1 MATKMLRRTIALAGA
16 GSLFVLA
23 GCSSAAPT
31 EGAAVK
37 INIIAP
43 SNAPSD
49 AGFQA
54 VTDAF
59 NAAHDDI
66 EATYT
71 GVTDYE
77 TTRAAQMSA
86 GTVDVFVC
94 FPREPQGFE
103 GETPNEDTLMAQAGQ
118 LVDLSEQPFM
128 DFYTPTVLDSP
139 RSTIDGKL
147 YAVPTG
153 LSYATG
159 VYYNKKLF
167 ADAGLEV
174 PTTWPELVQ
183 VMERFRGQGVTPF
196 GFGGKDGFP
205 AALPLFGL
213 IASMYPTDAEKRE
226 LLAGIWDGSV
236 DLTEGVP
243 MEVMERLQEV
253 YDNVSDNSPGMSI
266 VESIGA
272 FANGEYA
279 MLFDGSWDQKSIADV
294 VGDTFEFGMFP
305 LPGSDDAA
313 DNQLLNGKLELQ
325 LCASEA
331 SKNKEA
337 ALAWLDFFSQP
348 ENYATFVQNS
358 GFAPAQPNITT
369 DDEFLDSISQYTG
382 EFRLF
387 WESIFVAPQE
397 IAPEGVPG
405 FAYTLLR
412 PLGSQTPA
420 EAAAAAQ
427 AAWEAVR

>member
-1 MATKMLRRTIALAGA
+1 MATKMLRRTIALAGTGTLLA
-16 GSLFVLA
+16 LA
-23 GCSSAAPT
+23 GCTAAAPAD
-31 EGAAVK
+31 EGVVK

-59 NAAHDDI
+59 NASQDGI

-71 GVTDYE
+71 GVTDFE

-94 FPREPQGFE
+94 FPREPQGFA

-118 LVDLSEQPFM
+118 LVDLSEQSFM
-128 DFYTPTVLDSP
+128 DNYTPTVLDSP

-159 VYYNKKLF
+159 IYYNKAIF
-167 ADAGLEV
+167 EDAGLEI
-174 PTTWPELVQ
+174 PTTWDEFVD
-183 VMERFRGQGVTPF
+183 VMTALSDAGVTPF

-205 AALPLFGL
+205 AALPLYGL
-213 IASMYPTDAEKRE
+213 LASMYPTDADKRD

-236 DLTEGVP
+236 DLTSGVP
-243 MEVMERLQEV
+243 LEVMERLQTV
-253 YDNVSDNSPGMSI
+253 YDNVSETSPGMSI

-272 FANGEYA
+272 FANGDYA
-279 MLFDGSWDQKSIADV
+279 MMFDGSWDQKSIGDV
-294 VGDTFEFGMFP
+294 VDGKFDFGMFP
-305 LPGSDDAA
+305 LPGSDNAA

-331 SKNKEA
+331 SKNKDA
-337 ALAWLDFFSQP
+337 ALKWLEFFSEP
-348 ENYATFVQNS
+348 ENYATFIQNS
-358 GFAPAQPNITT
+358 GFAPAQPNIAT
-369 DDEFLDSISQYTG
+369 DDAFLDSISQYTG

-387 WESIFVAPQE
+387 WESIYVAPQE
-397 IAPEGVPG
+397 IAPEGNPG
-405 FAYTLLR
+405 FAYTLLS
-412 PLGSQTPA
+412 PLGSSSPA

-427 AAWEAVR
+427 SAWDAVR